1 MTAETLFGLIFIAVA
16 MVGLFIGTAIEI
28 GVFDKI
34 AIILSNYIVNRIER
48 LEGKDI

>member
-1 MTAETLFGLIFIAVA
+1 MTAEELFGLIFIATA
-16 MVGLFIGTAIEI
+16 MFGYLIITAMHY

-34 AIILSNYIVNRIER
+34 AIKLGNYIVKRIER